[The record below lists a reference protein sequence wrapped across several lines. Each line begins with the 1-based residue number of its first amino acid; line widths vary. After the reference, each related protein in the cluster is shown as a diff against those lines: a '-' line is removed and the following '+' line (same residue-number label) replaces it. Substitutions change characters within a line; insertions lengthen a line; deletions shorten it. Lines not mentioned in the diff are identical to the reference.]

1 MFGTARTTLGFEAL
15 ERKQPLAGDVVVSLV
30 GGNLVI
36 EGDEAGN
43 QIAISSGEEP
53 GSFVIQGLEGTV
65 VTLADAEP
73 GDPPA
78 PETGL
83 VVEGV
88 RGHVRVG
95 LGDGD
100 DTVAVH
106 DAQFRRGLTI
116 NTGAGADE
124 VRIGAAEDAD
134 PMDPAAEVE
143 DDANVEVRGSLL
155 ISTGEDGDTVNVA
168 SASVGGLL
176 TIATDGGDDTV
187 NLGVEVAEEG
197 SVTAAVGED
206 ATLRAKLSVSVLLGD
221 GVDAVFANDVATRG
235 ILGIGG
241 GDGADSVELHDSNA
255 GFVGIRGGG
264 DDAVDSVALSG
275 LEAHHAAIGLGD
287 GDDEVSI
294 VDSAFSSLAVAL
306 GAGDDSLSIE
316 TVNAKRALL
325 AGGDGEGDELTDAGD
340 NTFRHVAISSFELR
354 PEVNTDPI
362 IPRIE
367 RPRLLGGPLSRLLGR
382 LGR

>member
-1 MFGTARTTLGFEAL
+1 MSGTARTTLRFETL

-36 EGDEAGN
+36 EGDDAGN

-53 GSFVIQGLEGTV
+53 GTFVIQGLEGTAV
-65 VTLADAEP
+65 RLADAEP

-106 DAQFRRGLTI
+106 DAEFRRGLTI
-116 NTGAGADE
+116 NAGAGADV
-124 VRIGAAEDAD
+124 VRVGAAEDAD
-134 PMDPAAEVE
+134 PVDPAEE
-143 DDANVEVRGSLL
+143 DELDANVHVRGSLL
-155 ISTGEDGDTVNVA
+155 INTGEDGDTVNVA

-176 TIATDGGDDTV
+176 TVATDGGDDTV
-187 NLGVEVAEEG
+187 NLGAEAAGE
-197 SVTAAVGED
+197 AAVAVGAGED
-206 ATLRAKLSVSVLLGD
+206 ATLHARLGVNVLLGD
-221 GVDAVFANDVATRG
+221 GVDAVIANDVATRG

-241 GDGADSVELHDSNA
+241 GEGADSIEVHDSTA
-255 GFVGIRGGG
+255 GFVGIRGGDG
-264 DDAVDSVALSG
+264 DASDSVTLLG
-275 LEAHHAAIGLGD
+275 LKAHHAAIGLGD
-287 GDDEVSI
+287 GADDVSI

-306 GAGDDSLSIE
+306 GAGDDSLSIQ
-316 TVNAKRALL
+316 TVKATRALL
-325 AGGDGEGDELTDAGD
+325 GGGEGEGDELTDAGD
-340 NTFRHVAISSFELR
+340 NTFRHVAIAGFELP

-362 IPRIE
+362 IPRID
-367 RPRLLGGPLSRLLGR
+367 RPGQLGGVIGRLLGR
-382 LGR
+382 LRR

>member
-1 MFGTARTTLGFEAL
+1 MSGTARTTLRFEAL

-36 EGDEAGN
+36 EGDEAAN
-43 QIAISSGEEP
+43 QILISSGEEP

-65 VTLADAEP
+65 VKLADAEP

-95 LGDGD
+95 LGEGD
-100 DTVAVH
+100 DLVAVH

-116 NTGAGADE
+116 NTGTGADE

-134 PMDPAAEVE
+134 PVDPAEEVE
-143 DDANVEVRGSLL
+143 SDANVHVRGSLL
-155 ISTGEDGDTVNVA
+155 INTGEDGDTVNVA

-187 NLGVEVAEEG
+187 SLGAEAASEAA
-197 SVTAAVGED
+197 AAVGAGED
-206 ATLRAKLSVSVLLGD
+206 ATLHAKLGVSVLLGE
-221 GVDAVFANDVATRG
+221 GVDAVIANDVATRG
-235 ILGIGG
+235 VLAVGG
-241 GDGADSVELHDSNA
+241 GDGADSVEISDSTA
-255 GFVGIRGGG
+255 SVLGIRGGDG
-264 DDAVDSVALSG
+264 DAIDRVALSG
-275 LEAHHAAIGLGD
+275 LKARHAAIGLGD
-287 GDDEVSI
+287 GADEVSI
-294 VDSAFSSLAVAL
+294 VDSAFGSLAVAL
-306 GAGDDSLSIE
+306 GAGDDSLSIQ
-316 TVNAKRALL
+316 TVKATRALL
-325 AGGDGEGDELTDAGD
+325 AGGEGDGDELTDAGD
-340 NTFRHVAISSFELR
+340 NTFRHVAISGFELP

-367 RPRLLGGPLSRLLGR
+367 RPGLLGGPLSRLLGR
-382 LGR
+382 LRR